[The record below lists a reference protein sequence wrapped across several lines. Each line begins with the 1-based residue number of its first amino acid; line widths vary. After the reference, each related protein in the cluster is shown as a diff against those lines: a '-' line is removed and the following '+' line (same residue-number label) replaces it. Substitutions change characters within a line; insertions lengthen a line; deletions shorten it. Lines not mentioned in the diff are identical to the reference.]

1 MSVSVG
7 IPRRLYEEA
16 VRRGI
21 DVESRIIELL
31 AKDLGLDPKDEAPL
45 HLELAERFMSEG
57 MELLRRGD
65 TIQAS
70 EKLYK
75 AVEEC
80 IKALACLEGLE
91 ECRRARDE
99 GGWRTKL
106 LSRAARKLSLRLGEG
121 LILEAW
127 SQGYDLHVHGFHE
140 HGLGVEEV
148 RESLPV
154 VERFVNYVENVLRD
168 RVGGSRKASM

>member
-1 MSVSVG
+1 MAIIG
-7 IPRRLYEEA
+7 IPKGLAEA
-16 VRRGI
+16 VRR
-21 DVESRIIELL
+21 R
-31 AKDLGLDPKDEAPL
+31 GLDLESFVIEAIERALKLDL
-45 HLELAERFMSEG
+45 HEEVVTRLEIARHM
-57 MELLRRGD
+57 LRRAREELSKGD
-65 TIQAS
+65 AVQAS

-80 IKALACLEGLE
+80 IKVLVCLEGLE

-99 GGWRTKL
+99 GGWWTRL
-106 LSRAARKLSLRLGEG
+106 LSKVARRLSLRLGEG

-168 RVGGSRKASM
+168 RVGGSREASM